1 MRLVDA
7 AADLLLGSCCPGCD
21 EPGFR
26 LCSVCRGLLA
36 APQAFRLPGLTPPV
50 VAAGPGD
57 ALVRRLVSAHKERS
71 AWYLARPLGDRLAGA
86 VDHLAAGLGAPEGAR
101 VVLVPVPSTRS
112 AVRRRGYDATAA
124 LAVRAAK
131 AATATRAEVH
141 RALRHTRAVQ
151 DQSGLDR
158 AERTENLR
166 GALVAMKPTSGRPA
180 IVVDDLTTS
189 GATLAEALRAL
200 CAGGW
205 SIAGAAVVGAVGN
218 FTGDKGVNHW

>member
-21 EPGFR
+21 KPGFR
-26 LCSVCRGLLA
+26 LCAGCCALLA
-36 APQAFRLPGLTPPV
+36 ETRAFRLPSSTPPI

-57 ALVRRLVSAHKERS
+57 DLSRRLINAHKERS

-86 VDHLAAGLGAPEGAR
+86 VDHLVAGLGAPKGAQIA
-101 VVLVPVPSTRS
+101 LVPVPSTRS

-124 LAVRAAK
+124 LAARAARG
-131 AATATRAEVH
+131 ATATRAEVH
-141 RALRHTRAVQ
+141 RVLRHTRAVQ

-158 AERTENLR
+158 AERAENLR
-166 GALVAMKPTSGRPA
+166 GALVAAGPASDRPA

-200 CAGGW
+200 RAGGW
-205 SIAGAAVVGAVGN
+205 SVVGAAVVGAVGN